1 MIRSSGTLGWLL
13 LVVAIMAIM
22 VLAWPVRPKAA
33 DMLDA
38 NGNLAALMT
47 GFCPK
52 TNHFGRCKVKPH
64 IILRKVKPLLWDR
77 RENQPGQ
84 VTVNASVV

>member
-1 MIRSSGTLGWLL
+1 MVSTLKVLRWLL
-13 LVVAIMAIM
+13 IFAAFLFLFALVIPNA
-22 VLAWPVRPKAA
+22 RAA

-52 TNHFGRCKVKPH
+52 TNHFGPCKVKPH
-64 IILRKVKPLLWDR
+64 MIKPKVKPYLWDK
-77 RENQPGQ
+77 REIQPERI
-84 VTVNASVV
+84 VVDASVG